1 VIPTSIGTI
10 KTELMLKSVIQPTV
24 QQAIEEGF
32 NLLEDLINKQ
42 NDQIISF
49 GKNNI
54 VFSHVCCSLC
64 WRLTRRFVEYPH
76 K

>member
-1 VIPTSIGTI
+1 MIPTSIGTI

-42 NDQIISF
+42 NDQIISL
-49 GKNNI
+49 K
-54 VFSHVCCSLC
+54 
-64 WRLTRRFVEYPH
+64 
-76 K
+76 